1 MDEERIPMM
10 AVQCIGVTPGGAR
23 RKFSPTPEGR
33 RFHFSCQI
41 MMILRPGSDSE
52 VSFDRI
58 VCMFV
63 CLFVQVSS
71 RCRQR
76 IQRKGGVKGSDN
88 RYVKIRLCVCLYA
101 FLSKFL
107 LGGVKGSKGKVVSQG
122 PDGQVASKDPRERYV
137 KIRLCVLYVF
147 LSKFPLGAVKGSNG
161 KVASKDQTAGKKSKD
176 TENCAIDT
184 DLDKKLKGRSKFQS
198 RWQMSSNSMED
209 VYLDLQPSPRLCH
222 VSNQAARIAAGMKIN
237 YYIDLQTSLRLC
249 HERNNAIFVQ
259 EAGQSK
265 FQSRWQMSSNSME
278 DVYLNLQ
285 PSPRLCHVSNQAARI
300 AAGMK
305 INNYIDLQTSLRL
318 CHERNNA
325 IFVQEAGQSK
335 FQSRWQMSSNS
346 MEDVYLNLQPS
357 PRLCHVSNQAARI
370 AAGMKINNYIDLQ
383 TSLRLCH
390 ERNNAIFVQEAG
402 QSKFQSRWQMSSN
415 SMEDVYLNLQP
426 SPRLCHVS
434 NQAARIAA
442 GMKINNYIDLQ
453 TSLRLCHERNN
464 ASIFKPINSVHYQ
477 EKCDKVYKEYL

>member
-1 MDEERIPMM
+1 M
-10 AVQCIGVTPGGAR
+10 
-23 RKFSPTPEGR
+23 
-33 RFHFSCQI
+33 
-41 MMILRPGSDSE
+41 
-52 VSFDRI
+52 
-58 VCMFV
+58 
-63 CLFVQVSS
+63 
-71 RCRQR
+71 
-76 IQRKGGVKGSDN
+76 
-88 RYVKIRLCVCLYA
+88 
-101 FLSKFL
+101 
-107 LGGVKGSKGKVVSQG
+107 
-122 PDGQVASKDPRERYV
+122 
-137 KIRLCVLYVF
+137 
-147 LSKFPLGAVKGSNG
+147 
-161 KVASKDQTAGKKSKD
+161 
-176 TENCAIDT
+176 
-184 DLDKKLKGRSKFQS
+184 SKFQS

-249 HERNNAIFVQ
+249 HERNNVIKQCQCFHEGDQSKFQSRWQMSSNSMEDVYLNLQPSPRLCHVSNQAARIAAGMKINNYIDLQTSLRLCHERNNVIKQCQFFVQ

-318 CHERNNA
+318 CHERNNV
-325 IFVQEAGQSK
+325 IKQCQFFVQEAGQSK

-390 ERNNAIFVQEAG
+390 ERNNVIKQCQCFHEGVVSIPACTNRLMLEMAIRV
-402 QSKFQSRWQMSSN
+402 
-415 SMEDVYLNLQP
+415 D
-426 SPRLCHVS
+426 
-434 NQAARIAA
+434 
-442 GMKINNYIDLQ
+442 
-453 TSLRLCHERNN
+453 
-464 ASIFKPINSVHYQ
+464 FK
-477 EKCDKVYKEYL
+477 K

>member
-1 MDEERIPMM
+1 M
-10 AVQCIGVTPGGAR
+10 
-23 RKFSPTPEGR
+23 
-33 RFHFSCQI
+33 
-41 MMILRPGSDSE
+41 
-52 VSFDRI
+52 
-58 VCMFV
+58 
-63 CLFVQVSS
+63 
-71 RCRQR
+71 
-76 IQRKGGVKGSDN
+76 
-88 RYVKIRLCVCLYA
+88 
-101 FLSKFL
+101 
-107 LGGVKGSKGKVVSQG
+107 
-122 PDGQVASKDPRERYV
+122 
-137 KIRLCVLYVF
+137 
-147 LSKFPLGAVKGSNG
+147 
-161 KVASKDQTAGKKSKD
+161 
-176 TENCAIDT
+176 
-184 DLDKKLKGRSKFQS
+184 SKFQS

-249 HERNNAIFVQ
+249 HERNNANILNTIFVQ

-325 IFVQEAGQSK
+325 NI
-335 FQSRWQMSSNS
+335 
-346 MEDVYLNLQPS
+346 LN
-357 PRLCHVSNQAARI
+357 
-370 AAGMKINNYIDLQ
+370 
-383 TSLRLCH
+383 T
-390 ERNNAIFVQEAG
+390 IFVQEAG

-477 EKCDKVYKEYL
+477 EKCDKVYKEYLIPACTNRLMLEMAIRVDFKK